1 MARPNVLKKA
11 IHAPRVL
18 NEPIKYQKSFSR
30 GMRVQMGAYSMLF
43 VSGTASIDAQGQSRH
58 AGDLTSQAKRV
69 FSNIGALLASEGA
82 TWHDVVQTRCYL
94 KDMRDYQLFNEY
106 RNYFYKRQRL
116 KPFPAS
122 VCVEANLCRP
132 ELLVEI
138 EAVAVVKDSIK

>member
-1 MARPNVLKKA
+1 
-11 IHAPRVL
+11 
-18 NEPIKYQKSFSR
+18 
-30 GMRVQMGAYSMLF
+30 MRVQMGAYSMLF
-43 VSGTASIDAQGQSRH
+43 ISGTASIDTQGKSRH
-58 AGDLTSQAKRV
+58 AGDLTAQAKRV
-69 FSNIGALLASEGA
+69 FGNISALLASEGA

-106 RNYFYKRQRL
+106 RNYFYKQQKL

-138 EAVAVVKDSIK
+138 EAVAVIKDSIK